1 MKLTNLLCMG
11 ALSALALTACVDND
25 DKSVWND
32 GSQPISF
39 NASIQGMTRA
49 AGSKWAAGD
58 QVGIFM
64 KAAGGDLST
73 AASLNGVNKL
83 HTTDANGVLTAGG
96 ADNALYYPS
105 DAGKSVDFIAYYPY
119 AVSLT
124 NNIYKVNVV
133 DQTNQPTIDLLYSDN
148 ATGFAKGSTANPQ
161 LQFSHQLSQIVF
173 NITKDATVPTLDGL
187 TITFKGMNTIA
198 DFALADGTLAN
209 AAAPA
214 DIKAAIDGTS
224 ATTIV
229 LPAASLTDVKV
240 VFSLNGKDFTTDYP
254 QTALE
259 SGRKYVHNV
268 ALSDQNGQPTI
279 TMDAATIEDWIEVP
293 GGDINV
299 DFGEGTETPDPTPGE
314 EVVLIDETFGDPEKN
329 AENFWPS
336 IDIYTGWTD
345 KNVKYSDPLMAGS
358 YSNASVRSTSTLN
371 GHVWFAA
378 NKDAA
383 LKIEGFKAGCTD
395 LKLTYQIA
403 ANVAGSEQSNIK
415 VITDKGEVTVPSAAI
430 PTQNVFQPIE
440 LTLPDGC
447 SFVQFTSNAADN
459 TVGYRIDNVK
469 LVANAGGEGGDVVDP
484 TPDPDPDPTP
494 EPGKEETIFYETCGD
509 ANPLGS
515 TKFKINDYK
524 GWDNPNLTFNDR
536 FAGTYQNGDVRATAT
551 TTNNVW
557 LPAYTATIEKPAALR
572 ITGFNVTNYTN
583 LKLSYS
589 IAANNA
595 SNQNIIKVD
604 CGGTMMTVPDV
615 AIATGNKYQ
624 TVELSVPDGI
634 TYIEFISDA
643 ANTVGFRIDSIKLV
657 GTGK

>member
-25 DKSVWND
+25 NKSEWND

-49 AGSKWAAGD
+49 AGSKWTAGD

-64 KAAGGDLST
+64 KVAGGDLST

-83 HTTDANGVLTAGG
+83 HTTDANGILTAGN

-105 DAGKSVDFIAYYPY
+105 DASKSVDFIAYYPY
-119 AVSLT
+119 AASLT
-124 NNIYKVNVV
+124 NNTYKVNVS
-133 DQTNQPTIDLLYSDN
+133 DQSNQPVIDLLYSDN
-148 ATGFAKGSTANPQ
+148 ATGFAKGSAANPQ
-161 LQFSHQLSQIVF
+161 LKFSHQLSQIVF

-187 TITFKGMNTIA
+187 TITFKGMNTTA
-198 DFALADGTLAN
+198 DFTLADGTLAN

-214 DIKAAIDGTS
+214 DIKAAIDGAS

-229 LPAASLTDVKV
+229 LPAASLADVKV

-299 DFGEGTETPDPTPGE
+299 DFGEGTDTPDPDPIPGE
-314 EVVLIDETFGDPEKN
+314 ETVLINETFGDPEKD
-329 AENFWPS
+329 AVTGYWPS

-345 KNVKYSDPLMAGS
+345 KSVKYSDPLMTGS
-358 YSNASVRSTSTLN
+358 FSNASVRSTSTLN

-383 LKIEGFKAGCTD
+383 LRIEGFKAGCTN

-403 ANVAGSEQSNIK
+403 ANTANAEQNNIK
-415 VITDKGEVTVPSAAI
+415 VITDKGEVSVPSATI
-430 PTQNVFQPIE
+430 PAQNAFQSVE

-447 SFVQFTSNAADN
+447 SYVQFTSTAAAN

-484 TPDPDPDPTP
+484 TPDPDPTP
-494 EPGKEETIFYETCGD
+494 ATNLVVNPGFEDWTGALAT
-509 ANPLGS
+509 
-515 TKFKINDYK
+515 
-524 GWDNPNLTFNDR
+524 GWDSNYNTPADGITKSTDIKHSGNNALKQVSASSTSKIQQEIAVVGGKTYKISYWYLDNDAKASTR
-536 FAGTYQNGDVRATAT
+536 VWSTWVAGTTALKDNLDLLQPTAYSTDNAEWQKVEFTLTAPATAT
-551 TTNNVW
+551 IFRFEARTYKQSASAVG
-557 LPAYTATIEKPAALR
+557 
-572 ITGFNVTNYTN
+572 GFIYYDDFEMVE
-583 LKLSYS
+583 
-589 IAANNA
+589 
-595 SNQNIIKVD
+595 
-604 CGGTMMTVPDV
+604 V
-615 AIATGNKYQ
+615 AQ
-624 TVELSVPDGI
+624 
-634 TYIEFISDA
+634 
-643 ANTVGFRIDSIKLV
+643 
-657 GTGK
+657 